1 MVFGFQFWIESY
13 RTEKQQHIELCS
25 FGCFHRISTTY
36 SHKLYIHSV
45 KSQWC
50 RAGASSGTFSLGG
63 RVKGVE
69 GGDGKATTFLL
80 WPLAT
85 RLYPP
90 ATRCES
96 AWWYICLPRGLLTGE
111 VQKKGFIRRAFN
123 WQGRPFLGTLIHL
136 RFVRYIKRQNI
147 EANLS
152 INYYFENMSKIAF
165 LRRDESWSKA

>member
-1 MVFGFQFWIESY
+1 MVFGFQFLETGLSY
-13 RTEKQQHIELCS
+13 CTDSTFCS
-25 FGCFHRISTTY
+25 VQLLVVFIDYQRHTPPTNYTSTV
-36 SHKLYIHSV
+36 SKVSGVGREPHQAHSA
-45 KSQWC
+45 W
-50 RAGASSGTFSLGG
+50 GEGEGG
-63 RVKGVE
+63 R

-136 RFVRYIKRQNI
+136 RFVRYIKRQNV
-147 EANLS
+147 EANL
-152 INYYFENMSKIAF
+152 
-165 LRRDESWSKA
+165 